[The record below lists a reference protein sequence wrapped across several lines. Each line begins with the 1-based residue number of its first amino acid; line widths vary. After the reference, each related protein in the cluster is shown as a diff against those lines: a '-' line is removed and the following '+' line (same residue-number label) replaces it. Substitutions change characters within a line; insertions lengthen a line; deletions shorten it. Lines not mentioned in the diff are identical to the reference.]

1 MLRFLESMLFH
12 VNWFYSST
20 VIACVGHDV
29 TQAMHAMQSLSRTG
43 TDFWL
48 SGYSGKSLS
57 SKTFTGQTS
66 AHTPS
71 PLHLLQSTFTFG
83 TRINLIIKF
92 AYYIINF
99 CYSLFCL
106 ATYFLGKCPKI
117 ILKSLRE

>member
-1 MLRFLESMLFH
+1 MNEVLKIAS
-12 VNWFYSST
+12 YSST

-29 TQAMHAMQSLSRTG
+29 THAMHAMQSLSRTG

-48 SGYSGKSLS
+48 SGYSGKFLS

-83 TRINLIIKF
+83 IFTNLALDVGF
-92 AYYIINF
+92 R
-99 CYSLFCL
+99 
-106 ATYFLGKCPKI
+106 YF
-117 ILKSLRE
+117 